1 MFDRPTPATTAEP
14 LADIFLTAQFRLAL
28 LIASVAYFWRYHAGA
43 RLRHPRFDYM
53 EALGF
58 AAHAAAADLPK
69 VFWQTCHSSER
80 RCSNSSTVSVPVSIL
95 ARTSRSH
102 YKLTWRD
109 RWFESGFLQRRV
121 SCEPDFLD
129 QGGPLGSGCSA
140 GRDAT
145 LKSFFGNLVRYLIL
159 TVTVL
164 KLRKGWPQTPL
175 EHEWLMEPSGGLRA
189 VSQLPACA

>member
-1 MFDRPTPATTAEP
+1 MHAGYRCKTTLTLVLAYITTPEKCLDHTEVVDRPTPATTAEP

-28 LIASVAYFWRYHAGA
+28 LTASVAYFWRYHAGA

-80 RCSNSSTVSVPVSIL
+80 RCSKSSTVSVPVSIL

-109 RWFESGFLQRRV
+109 RWFESGFLHRRV
-121 SCEPDFLD
+121 FCEPGFS
-129 QGGPLGSGCSA
+129 GGHPLGLA
-140 GRDAT
+140 
-145 LKSFFGNLVRYLIL
+145 L
-159 TVTVL
+159 T
-164 KLRKGWPQTPL
+164 
-175 EHEWLMEPSGGLRA
+175 E
-189 VSQLPACA
+189 SQLCSTKIFTKSNHP

>member
-1 MFDRPTPATTAEP
+1 VHAGAYRCKTTLTLVLAYITTPEKCLDHTEVVDRPTPATTAEP

-80 RCSNSSTVSVPVSIL
+80 RCSKSSTVSVPVSIL

-109 RWFESGFLQRRV
+109 RWFESVFLQRGV
-121 SCEPDFLD
+121 TSEPRREH
-129 QGGPLGSGCSA
+129 SGA
-140 GRDAT
+140 GARA
-145 LKSFFGNLVRYLIL
+145 
-159 TVTVL
+159 
-164 KLRKGWPQTPL
+164 
-175 EHEWLMEPSGGLRA
+175 PSGRTYVSA
-189 VSQLPACA
+189 VQAANALARRVLIEGAWTN

>member
-1 MFDRPTPATTAEP
+1 MSRPHGGVRPSHSGHHGRALGGHLP
-14 LADIFLTAQFRLAL
+14 YRPVPPRL

-58 AAHAAAADLPK
+58 AAHSAAADLPK

-80 RCSNSSTVSVPVSIL
+80 RCSKSSTVSVPVSIL

-109 RWFESGFLQRRV
+109 RWFESGFLHRRV
-121 SCEPDFLD
+121 FCEPGVS
-129 QGGPLGSGCSA
+129 GGHPLGLA
-140 GRDAT
+140 
-145 LKSFFGNLVRYLIL
+145 L
-159 TVTVL
+159 T
-164 KLRKGWPQTPL
+164 
-175 EHEWLMEPSGGLRA
+175 E
-189 VSQLPACA
+189 SQLCSTKIFTKSNHP

>member
-1 MFDRPTPATTAEP
+1 VDAGYRCKTTLTLVLAYITTPEKCLDHTEVFDRPTPATTAEP

-80 RCSNSSTVSVPVSIL
+80 RCSKSSTVSVPVSIL

-109 RWFESGFLQRRV
+109 RWFESGFLQQRVRRNRW
-121 SCEPDFLD
+121 L
-129 QGGPLGSGCSA
+129 A
-140 GRDAT
+140 
-145 LKSFFGNLVRYLIL
+145 
-159 TVTVL
+159 
-164 KLRKGWPQTPL
+164 LR
-175 EHEWLMEPSGGLRA
+175 
-189 VSQLPACA
+189 